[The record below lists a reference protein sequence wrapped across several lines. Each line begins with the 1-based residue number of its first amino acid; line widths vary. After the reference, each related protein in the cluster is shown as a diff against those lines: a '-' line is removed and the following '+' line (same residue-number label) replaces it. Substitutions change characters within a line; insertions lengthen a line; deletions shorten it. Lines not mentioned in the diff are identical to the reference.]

1 METPTAT
8 TKRPLIRLIYLYLV
22 ALIGL
27 VVFLFGS
34 VGIVNTGLKAILGV
48 NDSYYSSAK
57 DMCRGQYTYAAP
69 TPAEA
74 AKLPDE
80 TSAEF
85 KQCLVDQKLQQE
97 DQQKNDR
104 KRNIAEALAQLILG
118 APIWLYH
125 WSVIQRDHKDQTA

>member
-1 METPTAT
+1 METPTT
-8 TKRPLIRLIYLYLV
+8 PTKRPLIRLIYLYLV

-27 VVFLFGS
+27 VVFLMGG
-34 VGIVNTGLKAILGV
+34 VGIVNTGLKAALGV
-48 NDSYYSSAK
+48 NDSYFTSPNE
-57 DMCRGQYTYAAP
+57 MCRAQFTVATSAP
-69 TPAEA
+69 TVT

-80 TSAEF
+80 NSTDF
-85 KQCLVDQKLQQE
+85 KQCLVNQEQQQN

-104 KRNIAEALAQLILG
+104 KRNIAEALAQIILG